1 MPLLTKVKQ
10 PIFISKR
17 VASIWKL
24 YTYHL
29 WRQLMKY
36 VFLVE
41 MKNTNFVEYN
51 GYLNIGQSIGDE
63 TDHISIVFNIFH
75 IQDLGT

>member
-1 MPLLTKVKQ
+1 
-10 PIFISKR
+10 
-17 VASIWKL
+17 
-24 YTYHL
+24 
-29 WRQLMKY
+29 MKY

>member
-1 MPLLTKVKQ
+1 
-10 PIFISKR
+10 
-17 VASIWKL
+17 
-24 YTYHL
+24 
-29 WRQLMKY
+29 MKY

-63 TDHISIVFNIFH
+63 TDLISIVFNIFH
-75 IQDLGT
+75 IQDLGTQIWRWTTGFENLVAQDAPRFEILCTAL